1 MTFLE
6 SLLALLLIAIA
17 LLQVS
22 RRLALPYPAML
33 AAAGVVVAYIPGVP
47 LIRIDPQI
55 ALALFIAPVLLD
67 AAFDF
72 PASAARR
79 LWRPLLFLAGPA
91 VLLTAA
97 VVAWIGWAWAGLPLA
112 AAVALG
118 AIVAPPDAA
127 AATAILGQV
136 SLPRRIVATLRGESL
151 FNDATALLLFAAAL
165 AVQASGGLHAHTVVQ
180 IALAPLGGVLLGV
193 AAAYVYQWLNA
204 FVEGTLGGNLLQF
217 VNGIALWV
225 VAEHLHLSAVLCIVA
240 FAMTIAVRARERQN
254 PRMRVQ
260 SFAVWSAVVFF
271 LNVLAF
277 LLMGLQ
283 VRTLISGMAP
293 QRLDEAL
300 TFAGLVVLAVIVVR
314 LVVVLG
320 YRAVANGHARLT
332 GRGAPL
338 PVRESFLIGWCGM
351 RGLVSLAA
359 AFALP
364 ANFPQ
369 RDLVLLAAFG
379 VVLATL
385 VLQGLTLVPM
395 IKLLGLDQKDR
406 IGREAG
412 AARGRLVDAALGAL
426 EPHQGPEAENLR
438 YVYGIQRQSLD
449 GGDAGAEDRWR
460 ELGILAITAK
470 RGSLGDQ
477 HRSHEIGTDTFYDL
491 QEQLD
496 WQELSL
502 LPDEARRI
510 EEN

>member
-33 AAAGVVVAYIPGVP
+33 AAAGVVVAWVPGAPV
-47 LIRIDPQI
+47 IRIDPQI
-55 ALALFIAPVLLD
+55 ALALFISPVLLD

-72 PASAARR
+72 PAGAARR

-97 VVAWIGWAWAGLPLA
+97 VVAWIGWAYAGLPLA

-127 AATAILGQV
+127 AATAIVGQV

-165 AVQASGGLHAHTVVQ
+165 AVQSSGGVHAQTALQ
-180 IALAPLGGVLLGV
+180 IVLAPLGGVLLGV
-193 AAAYVYQWLNA
+193 GAALLYRRLNRY
-204 FVEGTLGGNLLQF
+204 VEGTLGGNLLQF

-240 FAMTIAVRARERQN
+240 FAMTTASQARERQN

-260 SFAVWSAVVFF
+260 SYAVWSAVVFF

-277 LLMGLQ
+277 LLMGMQ
-283 VRTLISGMAP
+283 VRTLIDDTTPA
-293 QRLDEAL
+293 RLDEAAR
-300 TFAGLVVLAVIVVR
+300 FAGFVVLAVILVR

-320 YRAVANGHARLT
+320 YRGVANGLARL
-332 GRGAPL
+332 RGSGATVPL
-338 PVRESFLIGWCGM
+338 RENLLVGWCGM
-351 RGLVSLAA
+351 RGLVTLAA

-369 RDLVLLAAFG
+369 RDLILLAAFS

-385 VLQGLTLVPM
+385 VLQGLTLAPM
-395 IKLLGLDQKDR
+395 IKLLGLDRKGQ
-406 IGREAG
+406 IHHEAG
-412 AARGRLVDAALGAL
+412 AARGRLVEAALDAL
-426 EPHQGPEAENLR
+426 EPHRGPEAENLR
-438 YVYGIQRQSLD
+438 YAYAIQRRAPD
-449 GGDAGAEDRWR
+449 EAATEVENRWR
-460 ELGILAITAK
+460 DLGLLAISAK
-470 RGSLGDQ
+470 RSSLGVL